1 MTFIPGEN
9 EDREECRRKRKL
21 LPTLFD
27 DDDFITMSARDSKA
41 RRGVGENGH
50 LYEGAEA
57 FWPLLD
63 VGIPTVRL

>member
-27 DDDFITMSARDSKA
+27 DDDFTFSLLCSICLLETLKLEGETEKM
-41 RRGVGENGH
+41 GVCTKERKLFG
-50 LYEGAEA
+50 L
-57 FWPLLD
+57 F
-63 VGIPTVRL
+63 